1 MASSISLR
9 TSAHRSFTPERAF
22 LKPLGL
28 HFYNNS
34 GAVGENVRFTG
45 ILEEVEGSK
54 TSGDERSG
62 DMSMG
67 IPEDSLPDDRLIKS
81 NLARDA
87 WEITVDVGHIRPGEE
102 VWAGREFRFGAK
114 WSGTLRL
121 KGKFVADNLPEPI
134 NCEVPLK
141 VEFVQRLIQRDDL
154 NQDDGFLRMLK
165 KARAL

>member
-1 MASSISLR
+1 
-9 TSAHRSFTPERAF
+9 
-22 LKPLGL
+22 
-28 HFYNNS
+28 
-34 GAVGENVRFTG
+34 
-45 ILEEVEGSK
+45 
-54 TSGDERSG
+54 
-62 DMSMG
+62 MG
-67 IPEDSLPDDRLIKS
+67 IPEDSLPDDRLIRS

-102 VWAGREFRFGAK
+102 VWAGRAFRFGAK

>member
-1 MASSISLR
+1 MASFESSSIKYPLVASSISLR

-34 GAVGENVRFTG
+34 GAVGENVRFTS

-67 IPEDSLPDDRLIKS
+67 IPEDSLPDDRLIRS

-141 VEFVQRLIQRDDL
+141 VDFLVTR
-154 NQDDGFLRMLK
+154 GFRVGTGE
-165 KARAL
+165 